1 MSGMMGLYDP
11 VRLSKL
17 KVINP
22 NKPLITKQL
31 NETLWKRRLDKMVKV
46 AKEAMSSQWAAPILL
61 SLLLGYTVW
70 SNQAYSATLASQQ
83 KQLDAAHDL
92 LIELR
97 TLKDVDTKERGIERD
112 KTERER
118 EMDSAWRENIR
129 KDFTRL
135 ELIVQGKYPKE
146 N

>member
-1 MSGMMGLYDP
+1 MGGIMGLYDP
-11 VRLSKL
+11 IPISKL
-17 KVINP
+17 KIINP
-22 NKPLITKQL
+22 NEPLITKQL
-31 NETLWKRRLDKMVKV
+31 NETLWKRRIDKMVKV

-70 SNQAYSATLASQQ
+70 SNQAYSATLANQQ

>member
-1 MSGMMGLYDP
+1 MSGIMGLYDP
-11 VRLSKL
+11 VRLPKL
-17 KVINP
+17 RVISP
-22 NKPLITKQL
+22 TEPLITKQL

-70 SNQAYSATLASQQ
+70 SNQAYSATLANQQ

-129 KDFTRL
+129 KDFSRL

>member
-22 NKPLITKQL
+22 NEPLITKQL
-31 NETLWKRRLDKMVKV
+31 HETLWKRRLDKMVKV